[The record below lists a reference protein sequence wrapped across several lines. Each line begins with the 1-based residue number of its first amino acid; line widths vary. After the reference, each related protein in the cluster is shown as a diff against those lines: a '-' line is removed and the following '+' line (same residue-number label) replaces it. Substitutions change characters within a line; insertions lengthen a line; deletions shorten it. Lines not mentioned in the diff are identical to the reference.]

1 MLTEVRGEGSIYVDL
16 TTNRL
21 LTVLGTE
28 MVHNSPE
35 RKQDLARPMTPL
47 GVMPP
52 WFSYAAGLAAV
63 AIATL
68 IRYGLDPWLQDR
80 GPFATFFPA
89 VAVAVFFGGLP
100 AGLWSIFLST
110 LAADYLFFSPR
121 HLLGI
126 QGPMQAAE
134 LIAFMIGAG
143 IIVGFGEAM
152 HHARNRAAE
161 LRKLAE
167 TNEKKAR
174 QIIETANEGIWLLD
188 SQARVTMVNPRLCEM
203 LGYSASELIGGRKW
217 DFVFPEDVAQM
228 KRLFERRRAGI
239 SEQADVRFRTKQG
252 EEVWTLMAA
261 KALHDE
267 EGKFEGTL
275 DMFTDITQRKRAEER
290 LEQAVSERSD
300 RVREIA
306 REMELFSYSMAH
318 DLRAPLRAMQGLARV
333 VLEDF
338 SLHLPEEGQSH
349 LKGLAAAANRM
360 DRLILDVLQYS
371 HLVRGELPLR
381 EVDVKRLIE
390 DVVANFPDL
399 RAARSGIRLEGVF
412 PPVLANP
419 GALTQIVSNLLSNAV
434 KFIAPGAVPLVRI
447 RAETDDA
454 QVRFCFKDNGIGIP
468 KKAQQKLFGLF
479 QRLHPSDVYE
489 GTGIGLAI
497 VRKAAERMGGQ
508 VGLSSEPGQGS
519 EFWVSLRRSI
529 NPDQNGRV
537 PEIEAGKVVAK

>member
-1 MLTEVRGEGSIYVDL
+1 
-16 TTNRL
+16 
-21 LTVLGTE
+21 
-28 MVHNSPE
+28 
-35 RKQDLARPMTPL
+35 MTSF
-47 GVMPP
+47 GVVPP
-52 WFSYAAGLAAV
+52 WFSYVAGLAAV

-68 IRYGLDPWLQDR
+68 IRYAFDPWLHDR
-80 GPFATFFPA
+80 GPFATYFPA

-121 HLLGI
+121 HLIGI
-126 QGPMQAAE
+126 QGPTQAAE

-167 TNEKKAR
+167 GNEKKAR
-174 QIIETANEGIWLLD
+174 EIIETANEGIWLLD
-188 SQARVTMVNPRLCEM
+188 AQARITMVNPRMCEM
-203 LGYSASELIGGRKW
+203 LGYAPAELIGARKW
-217 DFVFPEDVAQM
+217 DFAFPEDLDQV

-239 SEQADVRFRTKQG
+239 SDQVDVRFRTKQG

-261 KALHDE
+261 KALQDE
-267 EGKFEGTL
+267 KGEFEGSL
-275 DMFTDITQRKRAEER
+275 DMFTDITMRKRAEER

-338 SLHLPEEGQSH
+338 GFYLPEEGQSH

-399 RAARSGIRLEGVF
+399 RAARSGIVLEGSF
-412 PPVLANP
+412 PAVLANH

-434 KFIAPGAVPLVRI
+434 KFVAPGIVPLVRI
-447 RAETDDA
+447 RAETDGTQA
-454 QVRFCFKDNGIGIP
+454 RFYFKDNGIGIP
-468 KKAQQKLFGLF
+468 KKAQPKLFGLF
-479 QRLHPSDVYE
+479 QRLHPTDVYE

-508 VGLSSEPGQGS
+508 AGLTSEPGHGS
-519 EFWVSLRRSI
+519 EFWVSLKRSI
-529 NPDQNGRV
+529 TADQNGQNV
-537 PEIEAGKVVAK
+537 EIDGQPAAR